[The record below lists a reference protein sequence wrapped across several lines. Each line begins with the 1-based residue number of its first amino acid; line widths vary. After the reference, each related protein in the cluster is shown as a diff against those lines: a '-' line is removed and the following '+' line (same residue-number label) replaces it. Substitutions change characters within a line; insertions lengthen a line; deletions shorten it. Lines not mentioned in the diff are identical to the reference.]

1 MASPPVPTPQRLYQ
15 GQPGTAEATL
25 YTAPANTTNN
35 PAPGATAI
43 LKSMLICNTTAAA
56 ATITLYIVPSGGAAG
71 AANAIYYALSIAANT
86 TQQVDLEQYLE
97 AGDFLAGL
105 QGTASALT
113 VILSG
118 VTIQ

>member
-15 GQPGTAEATL
+15 GQPAATEAAL
-25 YTAPANTTNN
+25 YTAPASTTNN

-43 LKSMLICNTTAAA
+43 LKSMLVCNTTASA
-56 ATITLYIVPSGGAAG
+56 ATLTLYIVPSGGAAG
-71 AANAIYYALSIAANT
+71 AANEIYNALSIAAGA
-86 TQQVDLEQYLE
+86 TQQIDLEQYLE

-113 VILSG
+113 VTLSG
-118 VTIQ
+118 VTIG

>member
-15 GQPGTAEATL
+15 GQPGAAEGTL
-25 YTAPANTTNN
+25 YTAPANTTDN

-43 LKSMLICNTTAAA
+43 LKSMLVANTTAAA
-56 ATITLYIVPSGGAAG
+56 ATLTLYLVPSGGTAGAGNMLFNALSVAAG
-71 AANAIYYALSIAANT
+71 AT
-86 TQQVDLEQYLE
+86 TVIDLEQYME

-113 VILSG
+113 VTISG
-118 VTIQ
+118 VTIA